1 MGNIFRTATK
11 QAILDLISDHGT
23 RSRFGQMLSDDD
35 ADQLA
40 ARVVDLFEMTLE
52 LRSRTGMLGL
62 GATPAAKPSE
72 DPPPNSRRRSPGAA
86 AGAGIAATE
95 ENSWSDTPP
104 RTTFP
109 TTIHAAE
116 FLEKNDRKARVSD
129 ATAETPDPTFMGLKL
144 PRQRK
149 PITEAERQ
157 SFMKRR

>member
-62 GATPAAKPSE
+62 GSASTAKPAEESSQS
-72 DPPPNSRRRSPGAA
+72 PKRRASGAA
-86 AGAGIAATE
+86 ATVAAE
-95 ENSWSDTPP
+95 ELSWSDTPP
-104 RTTFP
+104 KSTFP

-116 FLEKNDRKARVSD
+116 FLDKGERKSRVSD

>member
-11 QAILDLISDHGT
+11 QAILDLIADHGT

-52 LRSRTGMLGL
+52 LRGRTGMIGL
-62 GATPAAKPSE
+62 GSASTAKPTEEPSQS
-72 DPPPNSRRRSPGAA
+72 PRRRSTGAA
-86 AGAGIAATE
+86 ASVAAE
-95 ENSWSDTPP
+95 ELSWSDTPP
-104 RTTFP
+104 KSTFP

-116 FLEKNDRKARVSD
+116 FLDKGERKARVSD

>member
-11 QAILDLISDHGT
+11 QAILDLIADHGT

-52 LRSRTGMLGL
+52 LRGRTGMLGL
-62 GATPAAKPSE
+62 GSAPAAKPSAE
-72 DPPPNSRRRSPGAA
+72 SNPNPRRRSPGAA
-86 AGAGIAATE
+86 AEAPTE
-95 ENSWSDTPP
+95 KLSWSDTPP
-104 RTTFP
+104 RSTFP

-116 FLEKNDRKARVSD
+116 FLEKGDRKARVSD

>member
-11 QAILDLISDHGT
+11 QAILDLIADHGT

-62 GATPAAKPSE
+62 GSAPAAKPSPE
-72 DPPPNSRRRSPGAA
+72 SNPDTRRRSPGAA
-86 AGAGIAATE
+86 AEGTTE
-95 ENSWSDTPP
+95 DLSWSDTPP
-104 RTTFP
+104 RSTFP

-116 FLEKNDRKARVSD
+116 FLEKGERKARVSD